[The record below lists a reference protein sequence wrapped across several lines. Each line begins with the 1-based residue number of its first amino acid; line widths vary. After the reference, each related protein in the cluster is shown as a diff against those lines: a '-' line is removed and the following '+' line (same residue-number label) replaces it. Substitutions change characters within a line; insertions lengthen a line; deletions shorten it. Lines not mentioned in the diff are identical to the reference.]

1 MGNPA
6 GVPYI
11 AIALHGGGLS
21 CHCHT
26 GPKSKSS
33 NSTAVIAEITSCTV
47 PQQQS
52 KDSKFIEHHPGSKG
66 FQGASSKKL
75 TTARPLGTL
84 KALYMSN
91 FNDAGFTWSH
101 FKSFSFFLIA
111 HQNSSSVKGLFVDL
125 ISPLCATSSHIL
137 PELAQLLIIWIP
149 AQGVPSDKSCCIPWF
164 LLIGQKRNLCKEAKD
179 PAPVVHCLTEHMLGC
194 CPCLSEILST
204 LAQGN
209 SKCTAAENRLWLLW
223 ALGIF
228 PQGQVITHP
237 TATESI
243 GTGGPG
249 PVSCDVQHVGTN
261 SRSMFPQA
269 HERKTS
275 RRILHQCHV

>member
-1 MGNPA
+1 M
-6 GVPYI
+6 V
-11 AIALHGGGLS
+11 S
-21 CHCHT
+21 
-26 GPKSKSS
+26 
-33 NSTAVIAEITSCTV
+33 
-47 PQQQS
+47 
-52 KDSKFIEHHPGSKG
+52 
-66 FQGASSKKL
+66 
-75 TTARPLGTL
+75 
-84 KALYMSN
+84 
-91 FNDAGFTWSH
+91 
-101 FKSFSFFLIA
+101 A
-111 HQNSSSVKGLFVDL
+111 HWTKEKQTF
-125 ISPLCATSSHIL
+125 A
-137 PELAQLLIIWIP
+137 
-149 AQGVPSDKSCCIPWF
+149 
-164 LLIGQKRNLCKEAKD
+164 KEAKD

-194 CPCLSEILST
+194 CPCLSEILSA

-275 RRILHQCHV
+275 RIILHQCCKHYININVMCKLLFPDVSGKHSLKPTATGSLQKCHCQRARCQR